1 MKPLFALLFSLIAS
15 AAAATFD
22 AWPALYDVSGVASDD
37 VLNIRAEPSADA
49 PIIGTLAHDA
59 TNVEIIRDGE
69 NGWGLVNT
77 DEGTAGYPSPICN
90 VIPISFSAI
99 CRQSPNVSELN
110 RSGPLCPMGMTLWS
124 KCSGWT
130 ERSIPAFGCINRCN
144 ALKTS

>member
-77 DEGTAGYPSPICN
+77 DEGTGW
-90 VIPISFSAI
+90 VSFAYLATSSQSVFRLSAANH
-99 CRQSPNVSELN
+99 RMFRN
-110 RSGPLCPMGMTLWS
+110 
-124 KCSGWT
+124 
-130 ERSIPAFGCINRCN
+130 
-144 ALKTS
+144 